1 MEVDVAI
8 VGGGMVGASLALA
21 LRGLHLDVALIEALA
36 PDSAAQTSFDER
48 TTALGNGTR
57 RVFEALKVWDSMR
70 GDAAAIRTIHVSE
83 RGGFGFARLVAAEQG
98 IEAFGYVVP
107 NRVIGRVLWEA
118 LRRPAHGPGRLELCM
133 PASVRDAVIGAE
145 RVELR
150 VEGAEFGSRRI
161 AARLAVAADGA
172 NSVLRE
178 RAGIGAAVEDYA
190 QTAVIAS
197 VRAER
202 AHDGTAYERFT
213 TDGPLAFL
221 PRHDGSYTVI
231 WTLAP
236 ERAAEVLCLDDAVFL
251 QALQQAFGWRV
262 GRLEQVGRRASY
274 PLALTRAE
282 ATVAARTVLIG
293 NASQSLHPVAGQG
306 FNLGLRDAATLAE
319 LIGELRGGAPE
330 SAAAGAD
337 VGAAPFLASF
347 AARRVADRGGVT
359 RFTDGLIRLFGDDR
373 PGVGFARNLGLLLF
387 DLAPPAKRALSRLS
401 LGFAG
406 RTPRLARGLPL
417 R

>member
-1 MEVDVAI
+1 MNTPQLEVDVAI

-21 LRGLHLDVALIEALA
+21 LRGLDLDVALIESLP
-36 PDSAAQTSFDER
+36 PDSSAQTSFDER

-57 RVFEALKVWDSMR
+57 RVFEALQVWDSIR
-70 GDAAAIRTIHVSE
+70 GEAAAIRSIHVSE
-83 RGGFGFARLVAAEQG
+83 RGGFGFARLVAGEQG

-118 LRRPAHGPGRLELCM
+118 LRRPAAGPGRLDLYM
-133 PASVRDAVIGAE
+133 PASVRDAEIGSE

-150 VEGAEFGSRRI
+150 LEGAECGSLTI

-172 NSVLRE
+172 KSVLRE
-178 RAGIGAAVEDYA
+178 RAGIGAAVEDYG

-213 TDGPLAFL
+213 TDGPLALL

-231 WTLAP
+231 WTLDP
-236 ERAAEVLCLDDAVFL
+236 GRAAEVLRLEDAVFL
-251 QALQQAFGWRV
+251 QGLQQAFGWRV
-262 GRLEQVGRRASY
+262 GRLEQVGRRAAY

-319 LIGELRGGAPE
+319 LIGEQQGG
-330 SAAAGAD
+330 D
-337 VGAAPFLASF
+337 VGAAPFLARF

>member
-1 MEVDVAI
+1 LEVDVAI

-21 LRGLHLDVALIEALA
+21 LRGLDLDVALIESLP
-36 PDSAAQTSFDER
+36 PDSSAQTSFDER

-57 RVFEALKVWDSMR
+57 RVFEALQVWDSIR
-70 GDAAAIRTIHVSE
+70 GEAAAIRSIHVSE
-83 RGGFGFARLVAAEQG
+83 RGGFGFARLVAGEQG

-118 LRRPAHGPGRLELCM
+118 LRRPAAGPGRLDLYM
-133 PASVRDAVIGAE
+133 PASVRDAEIGSE

-150 VEGAEFGSRRI
+150 LEGAECGSLTI

-172 NSVLRE
+172 KSVLRE
-178 RAGIGAAVEDYA
+178 RAGIGAAVEDYG

-213 TDGPLAFL
+213 TDGPLALL

-231 WTLAP
+231 WTLDP
-236 ERAAEVLCLDDAVFL
+236 GRAAEVLRLEDAVFL
-251 QALQQAFGWRV
+251 QGLQQAFGWRV
-262 GRLEQVGRRASY
+262 GRLEQVGRRAAY

-319 LIGELRGGAPE
+319 LIGEQQGG
-330 SAAAGAD
+330 D
-337 VGAAPFLASF
+337 VGAAPFLARF

>member
-1 MEVDVAI
+1 MNTPQLEVDVAI

-21 LRGLHLDVALIEALA
+21 LRGLDLDVALIESLP
-36 PDSAAQTSFDER
+36 PDSSAQTSFDER

-57 RVFEALKVWDSMR
+57 RVFEALQVWDSIR
-70 GDAAAIRTIHVSE
+70 GEAAAIRSIHVSE

-118 LRRPAHGPGRLELCM
+118 LRRPAAGPGRLDLYM
-133 PASVRDAVIGAE
+133 PASVRDAEIGSE

-150 VEGAEFGSRRI
+150 LEGAECGSLTI

-172 NSVLRE
+172 KSVLRE
-178 RAGIGAAVEDYA
+178 RAGIGAAVEDYG

-213 TDGPLAFL
+213 TDGPLALL

-231 WTLAP
+231 WTLDP
-236 ERAAEVLCLDDAVFL
+236 GRAAEVLRLEDAVFL
-251 QALQQAFGWRV
+251 QGLQQAFGWRV
-262 GRLEQVGRRASY
+262 GRLEQVGRRAAY

-319 LIGELRGGAPE
+319 LIGEQQGG
-330 SAAAGAD
+330 D
-337 VGAAPFLASF
+337 VGAAPFLARF

>member
-1 MEVDVAI
+1 LEVDVAI

-21 LRGLHLDVALIEALA
+21 LRGLDLDVALIESLP
-36 PDSAAQTSFDER
+36 PDSSAQTSFDER

-57 RVFEALKVWDSMR
+57 RVFEALQVWDSIR
-70 GDAAAIRTIHVSE
+70 GEAAAIRSIHVSE

-118 LRRPAHGPGRLELCM
+118 LRRPAAGPGRLDLYM
-133 PASVRDAVIGAE
+133 PASVRDAEIGSE

-150 VEGAEFGSRRI
+150 LEGAECGSLTI

-172 NSVLRE
+172 KSVLRE
-178 RAGIGAAVEDYA
+178 RAGIGAAVEDYG

-213 TDGPLAFL
+213 TDGPLALL

-231 WTLAP
+231 WTLDP
-236 ERAAEVLCLDDAVFL
+236 GRAAEVLRLEDAVFL
-251 QALQQAFGWRV
+251 QGLQQAFGWRV
-262 GRLEQVGRRASY
+262 GRLEQVGRRAAY

-319 LIGELRGGAPE
+319 LIGEQQGG
-330 SAAAGAD
+330 D
-337 VGAAPFLASF
+337 VGAAPFLARF

>member
-21 LRGLHLDVALIEALA
+21 LRGLDLDVALIESLA

-57 RVFEALKVWDSMR
+57 RVFEALQVWDSMR
-70 GDAAAIRTIHVSE
+70 GEAAAIRTIHVSE

-118 LRRPAHGPGRLELCM
+118 LRRPAPGPGRLELCM
-133 PASVRDAVIGAE
+133 PASVRDAVIGSE

-150 VEGAEFGSRRI
+150 LEGAECGSRRI

-178 RAGIGAAVEDYA
+178 HAGIGAAVEDYG

-202 AHDGTAYERFT
+202 AHDDTAYERFT
-213 TDGPLAFL
+213 KDGPLALL

-231 WTLAP
+231 WTLDPA
-236 ERAAEVLCLDDAVFL
+236 RAAEVLGLEDAVFL

-262 GRLEQVGRRASY
+262 GRLEEVGRRASY

-319 LIGELRGGAPE
+319 LIGEQQGG
-330 SAAAGAD
+330 D